1 MVDIFIAVHARYGAT
16 GAAGD
21 QARGVPHPEGRHH
34 RQLRRP
40 QRGGAGGA
48 LETEGVPALLALRLR
63 RRDEVRIARRHVIIP
78 NYQTIS
84 VDAHFLIKQKI
95 SKNH

>member
-1 MVDIFIAVHARYGAT
+1 MDLLISVHACDGAT

-48 LETEGVPALLALRLR
+48 LETEGLPALLALRLR
-63 RRDEVRIARRHVIIP
+63 RRDKVRVTLRLYICFVKR
-78 NYQTIS
+78 YE
-84 VDAHFLIKQKI
+84 
-95 SKNH
+95 

>member
-1 MVDIFIAVHARYGAT
+1 MHAGEGAT
-16 GAAGD
+16 GAARD

-48 LETEGVPALLALRLR
+48 LETEGVPPLLALRLR
-63 RRDEVRIARRHVIIP
+63 RRDKVRM
-78 NYQTIS
+78 TC
-84 VDAHFLIKQKI
+84 
-95 SKNH
+95 

>member
-1 MVDIFIAVHARYGAT
+1 MVDLPISVHAGDRAAGAS
-16 GAAGD
+16 GD

-48 LETEGVPALLALRLR
+48 LETQGVTPLLALRLR
-63 RRDEVRIARRHVIIP
+63 RRDKVRM
-78 NYQTIS
+78 TC
-84 VDAHFLIKQKI
+84 
-95 SKNH
+95 